1 MPSQILI
8 VDDDMAIRSALA
20 RWANKQGWTPF
31 EAGHAKEA
39 LEILAVHKID
49 IALVDVRL
57 PETDGLELAKRIFQ
71 LDADIPIL
79 LITAFADLDTARQ
92 ALNIGVYEYFTKPFD
107 FKDLHAGIDRALH
120 YRQLTQE
127 NRQHQSR
134 LEQEVIKRTHEL
146 TQINAQ
152 LQLEMEERKN
162 MERQLVQFE
171 RLGAL
176 AEMSQ
181 GVSHNLNNIL
191 TGILG
196 PAQLIELKC
205 QDDEILHEARVI
217 RDAALRA
224 ADLVKRLAVSVRGE
238 NGELQ
243 AIDVT
248 STIQEVIQA
257 TRPRWKDE
265 SEAKGIHIEIKTHL
279 QQTPHI
285 FGTEAGLYNILLNLI
300 LNAIDAMP
308 NGGNLTLATT
318 TKDNTIQIT
327 VSDTGIGMSEETKR
341 RVFEPFF
348 TTKAEVGKGLGMSGV
363 YTAITRWGGQIDLDS
378 TPNIGTTATIHLPI
392 LTQLNLEADAPLP
405 PSTRPGHILIVEDED
420 IVRTFLTRALSPQ
433 HDVDAVSDGI
443 QGLEQFAKKTYDVVL
458 VDLGM
463 PNLPGH
469 QVIEGMK
476 KISPQIATI
485 LITGWQLSEEDPRY
499 QAFDFHLQ
507 KPFESIPQIITT
519 VAKAIQTYDQRQKNP
534 S

>member
-8 VDDDMAIRSALA
+8 VDDDLDIRSALA

-31 EAGHAKEA
+31 KAGLANEA
-39 LEILAVHKID
+39 LEILASHKID

-57 PETDGLELAKRIFQ
+57 PDIDGLTLTKHIHQ
-71 LDADIPIL
+71 IDAEIPII
-79 LITAFADLDTARQ
+79 LITAFADLETARQ
-92 ALNIGVYEYFTKPFD
+92 ALNMGVYEYFTKPFD
-107 FKDLHAGIDRALH
+107 FKDLHAGIDRALRH
-120 YRQLTQE
+120 RHLTQE
-127 NRQHQSR
+127 NREHQNR
-134 LEQEVIKRTHEL
+134 LEQEVIKRTQEL
-146 TQINAQ
+146 TQMNAR
-152 LQLEMEERKN
+152 LQAEIEERKK

-176 AEMSQ
+176 AEMSE

-205 QDDEILHEARVI
+205 QDEDILSEARII

-238 NGELQ
+238 SGELQ
-243 AIDVT
+243 AIDVA

-257 TRPRWKDE
+257 TQPRWKDE
-265 SEAKGIHIEIKTHL
+265 SEAKGVQIEIKTHL

-285 FGTEAGLYNILLNLI
+285 YGTTAGLYNILLNLI

-308 NGGNLTLATT
+308 NGGIITIETT
-318 TKDNTIQIT
+318 TKDSTIQIA

-363 YTAITRWGGQIDLDS
+363 YTAITRWGGQIDLES
-378 TPNIGTTATIHLPI
+378 VQNKGTTATIHLPI
-392 LTQLNLEADAPLP
+392 LTQLNLETDALP
-405 PSTRPGHILIVEDED
+405 PPATRMGHVLIVEDED
-420 IVRTFLTRALSPQ
+420 MVRSFLMRALLP
-433 HDVDAVSDGI
+433 HHHVDAVSDGI
-443 QGLEQFAKKTYDVVL
+443 QGLEQFAQKTYDVVL

-469 QVIEGMK
+469 QVIERMQ
-476 KISPQIATI
+476 KISPHIATV
-485 LITGWQLSEEDPRY
+485 LITGWQLSEDDPRY
-499 QAFDFHLQ
+499 QAFDYHLQ
-507 KPFESIPQIITT
+507 KPFESVPKIITT
-519 VAKAIQTYDQRQKNP
+519 VAQAIQTYDQRQLNTP
-534 S
+534 